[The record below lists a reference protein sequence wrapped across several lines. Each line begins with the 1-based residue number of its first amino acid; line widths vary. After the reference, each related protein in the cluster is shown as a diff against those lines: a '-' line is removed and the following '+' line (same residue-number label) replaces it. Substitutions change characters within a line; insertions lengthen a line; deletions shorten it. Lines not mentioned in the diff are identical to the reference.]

1 MAYVELNPIT
11 GEFDAV
17 VGDQIVSDISDFD
30 ELQEIVEEETS
41 LPVEEVIPDVVETE
55 TDLLYNL
62 QSPALEI
69 EEEDQTGE
77 EYDPADYSVM
87 PLSVVDTDYSFSPQ
101 TWQLNMAANR
111 SFGEHYLMYGV
122 RRSGS
127 SGYNNYWDYYLVLG
141 NDIEYDQSSDRY
153 SYTDC
158 DLYHYSS
165 YDGYVTYELT
175 ESSGSLSGSSSVV
188 YSDLYFDYVGVDPVV
203 NSYPYIGFVMI
214 LILMLI
220 SFFGG
225 RRNV

>member
-1 MAYVELNPIT
+1 MAHVELNPVT
-11 GEFDAV
+11 GEFESV
-17 VGDQIVSDISDFD
+17 VGDQIVTDISDFD
-30 ELQEIVEEETS
+30 ELQEIVQEQT
-41 LPVEEVIPDVVETE
+41 EEVVTDVVEDPE
-55 TDLLYNL
+55 NILDSLE
-62 QSPALEI
+62 SPAMEI
-69 EEEDQTGE
+69 EEEASTGE
-77 EYDPADYSVM
+77 DYGSADYSVM
-87 PLSVVDTDYSFSPQ
+87 PLSVVDTDYTFSPQ
-101 TWQLNMAANR
+101 TWQLNLASSR
-111 SFGEHYLMYGV
+111 QLGEHYLMYGI
-122 RRSGS
+122 RKSGT
-127 SGYNNYWDYYLVLG
+127 SGYNSYWDYYLVLG
-141 NDIEYDQSSDRY
+141 NDIDYDESSDRY

-165 YDGYVTYELT
+165 YDGYVTYELS